1 MNSVL
6 STRKNKRANPIA
18 RAPGSIDV
26 NTKLDTSFL
35 QKSRN
40 AKHKHLVGTNACYD
54 KEGTDDIYDVLE
66 GEILMGQNSVA
77 MSYKGRTNLCFSS
90 ANGLRKGTDEKGH
103 ATDALNDYV
112 YAGVAVTGYS
122 QENDK
127 PREQQG
133 FVASFAGLMTMMNS
147 GTENIYPGDILR
159 VTMPTTDDKKRP
171 AHVKGTPKGK
181 IVFGLAPVTKT
192 NYEEVIQAMK
202 SYLRKTAIDAAWA
215 DDEKKSVRQLIED
228 YPIISMHK
236 FIMDGELPSSELPPL
251 PNTVIRSNKFLKF
264 ICDEME
270 SLRRFEIG
278 RAMGFARPGH
288 ALDVC
293 LG

>member
-35 QKSRN
+35 QKSQQK
-40 AKHKHLVGTNACYD
+40 KHGRGDCYKTEGTN
-54 KEGTDDIYDVLE
+54 DIYDVLE
-66 GEILMGQNSVA
+66 GEILMGRKDAS

-90 ANGLRKGTDEKGH
+90 ANGLPLPKGDTREE
-103 ATDALNDYV
+103 LNKLV

-122 QENDK
+122 QKNDK

-159 VTMPTTDDKKRP
+159 VTMPTTDAAKRP

-181 IVFGLAPVTKT
+181 IVFGLAPVTKS
-192 NYEEVIQAMK
+192 NYETVIEAVQSHLLELKDSDKDTVAEVPLSTFYANVM
-202 SYLRKTAIDAAWA
+202 DA
-215 DDEKKSVRQLIED
+215 
-228 YPIISMHK
+228 
-236 FIMDGELPSSELPPL
+236 DGEGNEAEIAYQKL
-251 PNTVIRSNKFLKF
+251 VKFV
-264 ICDEME
+264 CDEME
-270 SLRRFEIG
+270 SARRFEIG

>member
-26 NTKLDTSFL
+26 NTKLDTNFL

-40 AKHKHLVGTNACYD
+40 AKHKHPTDAPGKKACYK
-54 KEGTDDIYDVLE
+54 KEGTYDIYDVLE
-66 GEILMGQNSVA
+66 GEILMGRKAAA

-90 ANGLRKGTDEKGH
+90 ANGLPNGTEAGTN
-103 ATDALNDYV
+103 AREELNKLV

-122 QENDK
+122 QKNDK

-159 VTMPTTDDKKRP
+159 VTMPTTDAAKRP

-181 IVFGLAPVTKT
+181 IVFGLAPVTKS
-192 NYEEVIQAMK
+192 NYE
-202 SYLRKTAIDAAWA
+202 
-215 DDEKKSVRQLIED
+215 
-228 YPIISMHK
+228 
-236 FIMDGELPSSELPPL
+236 
-251 PNTVIRSNKFLKF
+251 TVIEAVQSHLLELKDSDKDTVAEVPLSTFYANVMDENGEGNEAEIAYQKLVKFV
-264 ICDEME
+264 CDEME
-270 SLRRFEIG
+270 SARRFEIG